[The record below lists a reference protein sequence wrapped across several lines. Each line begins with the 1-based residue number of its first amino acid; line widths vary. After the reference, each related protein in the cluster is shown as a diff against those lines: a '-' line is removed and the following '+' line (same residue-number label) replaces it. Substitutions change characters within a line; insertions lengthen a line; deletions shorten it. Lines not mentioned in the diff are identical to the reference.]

1 MEKKRKSQIL
11 ITFSIIFSLGV
22 ALSFIPLPLNEV
34 VLNKRNSAIV
44 EGVLY
49 LKHSTFPWP
58 SISQQISVRLQASNG
73 TFSLLILDEDAF
85 DKWFINET
93 FSPIYRIDNI
103 TDVNNLIFI
112 NPPYNSDISF
122 LITANTFLV
131 YGGMIET
138 NCLRF
143 YINWG
148 GFFIGIG
155 IIGLVYLILKI
166 RKQQKISKSYK
177 DLS

>member
-1 MEKKRKSQIL
+1 MEKKRKNQIL
-11 ITFSIIFSLGV
+11 ITFSIIISLGV
-22 ALSFIPLPLNEV
+22 ILSSVPLPSDEL

-49 LKHSTFPWP
+49 IKHSTFPWP
-58 SISQQISVRLQASNG
+58 SIGQQISVRLQAFNG

-85 DKWFINET
+85 DKWGINES
-93 FSPIYRIDNI
+93 FLPIYRMDNG
-103 TDVNNLIFI
+103 TDVNNLIII
-112 NPPYNSDISF
+112 NPPYNEEISF

-131 YGGMIET
+131 YGGMIQM

-148 GFFIGIG
+148 GLFIGIG
-155 IIGLVYLILKI
+155 IIGLIYLIIKM
-166 RKQQKISKSYK
+166 KKNK
-177 DLS
+177 